1 MQSHRNQFK
10 QHSDIRYVMDS
21 SITII
26 FFMILGMKRS
36 LSLTVGSFFL
46 EISNELVMIRLRGG
60 SLIFSFFNI
69 NHSSSTRGS
78 SSVEELVQVSQF
90 RISGQ

>member
-26 FFMILGMKRS
+26 FFMVLGMKRS
-36 LSLTVGSFFL
+36 LSLTVGSFLL
-46 EISNELVMIRLRGG
+46 EISDELVMIRLRGG
-60 SLIFSFFNI
+60 SLIFFLLQLKPLFLNKGVFF
-69 NHSSSTRGS
+69 SGG
-78 SSVEELVQVSQF
+78 VSA
-90 RISGQ
+90 G

>member
-60 SLIFSFFNI
+60 SLICFLLQHKPLFLNKGVLFS
-69 NHSSSTRGS
+69 GG
-78 SSVEELVQVSQF
+78 VSA
-90 RISGQ
+90 G